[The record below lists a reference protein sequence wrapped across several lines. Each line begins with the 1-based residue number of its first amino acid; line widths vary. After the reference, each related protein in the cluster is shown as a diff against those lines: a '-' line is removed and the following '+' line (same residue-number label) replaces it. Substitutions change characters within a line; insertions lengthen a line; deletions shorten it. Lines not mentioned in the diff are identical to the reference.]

1 MMRDEQTLRIQIK
14 EAFTEKLVSCFL
26 EILIIAGFRDSSFSG
41 YDALRFINE
50 RYGILLSP
58 GRMYSTMYAMERK
71 KLVEGS
77 HVQGKRVYR
86 VTDFGKM
93 TLDVVTSSDEIQ
105 AFIVKVLSKQM

>member
-14 EAFTEKLVSCFL
+14 EAFTERLVSCFL
-26 EILIIAGFRDSSFSG
+26 EILVIAGFRDNSFSG

-77 HVQGKRVYR
+77 HVQGKRMYKVA
-86 VTDFGKM
+86 DFGKL
-93 TLDVVTSSDEIQ
+93 TLEVVTSSEEIQ
-105 AFIVKVLSKQM
+105 AFMAKVLRK